1 MNFTKGEWKVAED
14 GMIIAIHDDQIPTC
28 IADCYSNSMI
38 KKAKDWQANA
48 HLIASAPDMYEALS
62 LWKDVFFTHAQHKP
76 IKVKVNRAYKATAQ
90 ALTKAEGLLPR
101 K

>member
-1 MNFTKGEWKVAED
+1 MVKGEEMNNWKKEYQQYPNGTHCCVALENGD
-14 GMIIAIHDDQIPTC
+14 W
-28 IADCYSNSMI
+28 IADCGLEGDNE
-38 KKAKDWQANA
+38 AEANA
-48 HLIASAPDMYEALS
+48 HLIAAAPEMYEALS

-90 ALTKAEGLLPR
+90 ALAKAEGLPR